1 MRILVAEDE
10 PLVAKNIANILRSAG
25 YLPEIAE
32 DGEEAWFKGSTE
44 KYAAIVLDL
53 GLPKLDGI
61 TVLKRWRSE
70 GQTTP
75 VVVLSARGSWSER
88 VEGIDSGA
96 DDYLPKP
103 FQMQELLARL
113 RAVLRRVGG
122 QAQSI
127 IETGRLQ
134 IDLRTRM
141 ITVNGE
147 LANLTPLEFR
157 LVHYLVLQKGR
168 VVPHSE
174 LSDSLYDHDHER
186 DANAIEA
193 VVSRLRRKLGAGII
207 ENKRGFGYFIAA
219 ASPP

>member
-1 MRILVAEDE
+1 MRVLIAEDE
-10 PLVAKNIANILRSAG
+10 PIVAKNIANILRSAG
-25 YLPEIAE
+25 YMPDIVD
-32 DGEEAWFKGSTE
+32 DGEEAWYKGSTE
-44 KYAAIVLDL
+44 AYAAIILDL

-61 TVLKRWRSE
+61 SVLRKWRAE
-70 GQTTP
+70 GIVTP

-122 QAQSI
+122 QAQSVI
-127 IETGRLQ
+127 DAGKLQ
-134 IDLRTRM
+134 VDLRSRM
-141 ITVNGE
+141 ITVEGV

-168 VVPHSE
+168 VVTHGE
-174 LSDSLYDHDHER
+174 LSDSLYDHDHDR

-193 VVSRLRRKLGAGII
+193 VVSRLRRKLGSGII
-207 ENKRGFGYFIAA
+207 QNKRGFGYFIAA
-219 ASPP
+219 IETP

>member
-10 PLVAKNIANILRSAG
+10 PLVAKNIANILRSSG
-25 YLPEIAE
+25 YIADIAE
-32 DGEEAWFKGSTE
+32 DGEDAWFRGSTE
-44 KYAAIVLDL
+44 TYSAIILDL

-61 TVLKRWRSE
+61 SVLRRWRAE
-70 GQTTP
+70 GINTP
-75 VVVLSARGSWSER
+75 VVVLSARGSWTER

-113 RAVLRRVGG
+113 RGLLRRVGG
-122 QAQSI
+122 QAQSV
-127 IETGRLQ
+127 IEVGSLQ
-134 IDLRTRM
+134 IDLRTRL
-141 ITVNGE
+141 ISVEGV

-157 LVHYLVLQKGR
+157 LIHYLVVQNGR
-168 VVPHSE
+168 VVSHSE
-174 LSDSLYDHDHER
+174 LSDSLYDHDHDR

-193 VVSRLRRKLGAGII
+193 VVSRLRRKIGPGII

-219 ASPP
+219 KPE